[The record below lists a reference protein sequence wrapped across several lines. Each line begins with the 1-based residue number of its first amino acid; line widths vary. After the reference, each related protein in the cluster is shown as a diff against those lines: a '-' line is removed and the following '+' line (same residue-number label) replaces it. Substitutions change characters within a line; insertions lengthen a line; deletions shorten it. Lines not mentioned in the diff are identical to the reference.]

1 MGDFRRGN
9 ASFQVE
15 FGVFEAKM
23 RDFHLNG
30 GFSKRKCMIFFFR
43 WGIFIEKRHDFCVK
57 SGIFAKKKKKRG
69 VIFGLNRG
77 FLKRKCVIF
86 G

>member
-1 MGDFRRGN
+1 ML
-9 ASFQVE
+9 Q
-15 FGVFEAKM
+15 AKM
-23 RDFHLNG
+23 HDFL
-30 GFSKRKCMIFFFR
+30 FR

-57 SGIFAKKKKKRG
+57 WGIFAKKKRG

-86 G
+86 S

>member
-23 RDFHLNG
+23 RDLHLNG
-30 GFSKRKCMIFFFR
+30 GFSKRKCMIFFLD
-43 WGIFIEKRHDFCVK
+43 G
-57 SGIFAKKKKKRG
+57 
-69 VIFGLNRG
+69 G
-77 FLKRKCVIF
+77 FS
-86 G
+86 